1 MNPFLDALERL
12 KAHALKTVR
21 EQPESNWLPFLRNQA
36 ADEGIEYDV
45 RDSDLLDLINEA
57 QRALQAPE
65 RDSSVMRGG
74 QRIQRES
81 VESVVPGFIKKG
93 ALHLFVAEQGA
104 GKSNLMLYLF
114 RSLFSEQQTG
124 KFLNLDILISKK
136 WRLFLIGPDMSKDSW
151 LGPIENYGLGTAV
164 PGGSGVDLIP
174 ELVCYPS
181 ETGMSLSAQDIALY
195 REMALESTAK
205 GELPLFVFDSY
216 NALLANFMEVDER
229 TQKFVKP
236 LRDLNKAM
244 AGTGATTVV
253 LHHTPK
259 GQSNSTASAGG
270 GHNSLG
276 SVPDVVIEMSAMGR
290 NSDRYLLESAK
301 RIERTCLMVQ
311 QHYEEGRWECHGDAA
326 EAAAQR
332 ELLDKID
339 GLKGHKL
346 RVYDMAEL
354 RWDTQKLPFDS
365 QMVVSWCDGIS
376 IQYARRI
383 IRWMESKGLIWHCD
397 DQGHDHTA
405 GRPKPLYIPSEY
417 KVEWIKARKQRNKE
431 TYETYK
437 EPQSGT
443 GKSIATREKEP
454 KEIYERGNVTP
465 PPENINCETK
475 EPLGALGNKGNL
487 GNLGTVM
494 KQTKQP
500 EVNAYGQPVPRVG
513 LQVEDGQGKNGLVIT
528 EVINGIDVKVQ
539 ALGNAKGPI
548 KRVRWWVDV
557 FPCGFMAKPGEAL

>member
-1 MNPFLDALERL
+1 
-12 KAHALKTVR
+12 
-21 EQPESNWLPFLRNQA
+21 
-36 ADEGIEYDV
+36 
-45 RDSDLLDLINEA
+45 
-57 QRALQAPE
+57 
-65 RDSSVMRGG
+65 
-74 QRIQRES
+74 
-81 VESVVPGFIKKG
+81 
-93 ALHLFVAEQGA
+93 
-104 GKSNLMLYLF
+104 
-114 RSLFSEQQTG
+114 
-124 KFLNLDILISKK
+124 
-136 WRLFLIGPDMSKDSW
+136 
-151 LGPIENYGLGTAV
+151 
-164 PGGSGVDLIP
+164 
-174 ELVCYPS
+174 
-181 ETGMSLSAQDIALY
+181 MSLSSQDIAQY
-195 REMALESTAK
+195 REMALESTAR

-216 NALLANFMEVDER
+216 NALLSNFMEVDER

-244 AGTGATTVV
+244 AGTGATTIV

-397 DQGHDHTA
+397 DLGHDYGA

-417 KVEWIKARKQRNKE
+417 KPEWLKAKAQRNKE
-431 TYETYK
+431 PLGTIRNH
-437 EPQSGT
+437 QSET
-443 GKSIATREKEP
+443 GKSTGIREKEP
-454 KEIYERGNVTP
+454 KEICERGNVTP
-465 PPENINCETK
+465 PAENGNYETK
-475 EPLGALGNKGNL
+475 EPLGALGNNGNK
-487 GNLGTVM
+487 GTVM
-494 KQTKQP
+494 NQTKQP
-500 EVNAYGQPVPRVG
+500 EINAYGQEVPRVG
-513 LQVEDGQGKNGLVIT
+513 LQVEDAQGNNGLVIT
-528 EVINGIDVKVQ
+528 EVVNGSDLKVQ
-539 ALGNAKGPI
+539 ALGNSKGPI

-557 FPCGFMAKPGEAL
+557 FPCGRMAKPGVAL